1 MNISRSISILLIV
14 AGLGLLVA
22 TFLTETLGRES
33 ASFAVTM
40 ILWSAIAYLA
50 PKSNDDWVRD
60 AIGVLHFSV
69 LAIATFLAI
78 ALTVYVLFGS
88 PEFLSDELFTV
99 ILAFGLPA
107 ALVIPLVAKQ
117 LARRSATGDSA

>member
-88 PEFLSDELFTV
+88 PEFLSDE
-99 ILAFGLPA
+99 
-107 ALVIPLVAKQ
+107 
-117 LARRSATGDSA
+117 R